1 MKTYFPNEKQLHSER
16 KWFVVDV
23 AGKVLGR
30 QASEIAK
37 ILRGKHKAEY
47 TPFLDAGDF
56 VVVVNAEQVV
66 LTGQKESQKM
76 YYRHTGFPGGLKERN
91 AAEMREKAPER
102 IIELA
107 VKGMLPKGNLGRQML
122 KKLKVY
128 AGSEHPHEAQQP
140 ESLEL

>member
-56 VVVVNAEQVV
+56 VVVLNAEQIV

-107 VKGMLPKGNLGRQML
+107 VKGMLPKGSLGRQML

-140 ESLEL
+140 EALEL